1 MSKVNKEGVDWL
13 LIKQWATERIE
24 AHRNSL
30 ERPIY
35 SDETSQLRG
44 QIASLRELIAFVE
57 PDVPPVVEEES
68 YGLATNLIESE
79 NYG

>member
-1 MSKVNKEGVDWL
+1 MTKVNKEGVDWL
-13 LIKQWATERIE
+13 LIRKWASDKIE

-30 ERPIY
+30 ERQIY
-35 SDETSQLRG
+35 SDETSHLRG

-57 PDVPPVVEEES
+57 PDTPPVVEEES